1 MKNYDT
7 KQKKKKKKK
16 FIVCTKP
23 CDERSCLLIKIVL
36 SFRDKMVT
44 LLEDLTMREFWTR
57 LTLTNPGLKA
67 KSIKAQGDKKVQ
79 GPMLTTNV
87 KFGY

>member
-1 MKNYDT
+1 
-7 KQKKKKKKK
+7 
-16 FIVCTKP
+16 
-23 CDERSCLLIKIVL
+23 
-36 SFRDKMVT
+36 MVT

-67 KSIKAQGDKKVQ
+67 KSIKAQGDKKGQ
-79 GPMLTTNV
+79 GPMLTKNV